1 MTNIEFI
8 PTDELIEKVKEYP
21 KITNSIVKVLV
32 PDYEKYRQ
40 STPNI
45 KCGDFNEKASNS
57 LADAI
62 TPNGFISKRDFIDSI
77 EKALDSYD
85 DEETIDISISDDYV
99 EVYSTRIE
107 IISETNTEILS
118 RLAKVLRLLK
128 KDKVIKD
135 VTKKF
140 DLDKV
145 IPNDIS
151 KEDINAMIIKLQM
164 LQANKS

>member
-8 PTDELIEKVKEYP
+8 PSDELIEKVKEYP

-32 PDYEKYRQ
+32 PDYEKYRK
-40 STPNI
+40 SISVI
-45 KCGDFNEKASNS
+45 KCSEYNREASTALEN
-57 LADAI
+57 AI
-62 TPNGFISKRDFIDSI
+62 NIRTFITKRDFIDNI

-85 DEETIDISISDDYV
+85 DDESININVSDDYV
-99 EVYSTRIE
+99 EVYSTRNE
-107 IISETNTEILS
+107 FISETNTEILS